1 MDYPKDEHLR
11 TISDQY
17 MIGDGL
23 MAAPLYQ
30 NKKTRTVY
38 FPEGTWYNFNTNEKY
53 EGNREYEITTE
64 LDQLPLYVRQGTLLP
79 LAAPVPYVDAQTVF
93 DLHCKVYGAPSATF
107 LLLEDD
113 GISYDFQKGQFN
125 EVTLEA
131 AKGKVK
137 LKRTKE
143 YKQKRYQL
151 TDYEFIN

>member
-1 MDYPKDEHLR
+1 MKATVNMRLR
-11 TISDQY
+11 PV
-17 MIGDGL
+17 
-23 MAAPLYQ
+23 AH
-30 NKKTRTVY
+30 
-38 FPEGTWYNFNTNEKY
+38 
-53 EGNREYEITTE
+53 
-64 LDQLPLYVRQGTLLP
+64 VRQGTLICP
-79 LAAPVPYVDAQTVF
+79 LDAQTVF

-107 LLLEDD
+107 LY
-113 GISYDFQKGQFN
+113 SAFCDFQKGQFN